1 MGAAWALTARA
12 FSWTRS
18 LWPEENSW
26 LVVMPLGAIPCSLKS
41 YQTKR
46 TKETQP
52 LDPSRAETHSGPTPP
67 PRYLL
72 VHEVF
77 WLRTSLLRFLLP

>member
-1 MGAAWALTARA
+1 MRAAWALTALA

-26 LVVMPLGAIPCSLKS
+26 LVVIPLGAIPCSLKS
-41 YQTKR
+41 YQTQRRKPNRSIREERRR
-46 TKETQP
+46 TRVR
-52 LDPSRAETHSGPTPP
+52 LLP

-77 WLRTSLLRFLLP
+77 WSCTSLLRFLLP